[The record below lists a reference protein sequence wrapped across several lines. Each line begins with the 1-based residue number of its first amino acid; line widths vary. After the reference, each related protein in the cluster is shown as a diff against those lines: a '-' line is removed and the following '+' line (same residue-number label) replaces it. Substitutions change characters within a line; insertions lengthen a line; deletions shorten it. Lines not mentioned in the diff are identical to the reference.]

1 MSSYLSPLCYTF
13 LSQTSQSHVDMP
25 PFRLD
30 GYSRPSGFS
39 LKLVIL
45 NNTYFSHVSTLTWSP
60 CTPQCLYRL
69 WDDKWGCLFLLSSP
83 WHKWARRHFCE
94 VAFIGFQRCHGYL
107 STIFISCEIPR
118 TLLESRIENLLY
130 SMQAH
135 RQVKWLFALWKP
147 KLCEY
152 CSVISFGIK
161 SQCKI
166 IL

>member
-1 MSSYLSPLCYTF
+1 
-13 LSQTSQSHVDMP
+13 MP

-30 GYSRPSGFS
+30 GYSHPSGFS
-39 LKLVIL
+39 LKPVIL
-45 NNTYFSHVSTLTWSP
+45 NNTYFSHASTLTRSP

-69 WDDKWGCLFLLSSP
+69 WDDKWECLFLLSSP
-83 WHKWARRHFCE
+83 WHKWALRHFCE
-94 VAFIGFQRCHGYL
+94 VAFIGFQWCHGHL

-135 RQVKWLFALWKP
+135 REVKWLFTHWKP

-161 SQCKI
+161 RQCKI
-166 IL
+166 SL